1 MSYSEKPDWESHSLD
16 IPEETISKF
25 EPNFSITKVKLST
38 QEILVLQVPLIQ
50 EKSTP
55 TITQNNI
62 FFINSKGY
70 QTNQIDNTKI
80 IINNN
85 FPESN
90 PMQML
95 QSPPKVVESEGLSK
109 KESSRS
115 DVEIRMHKSSF
126 RGKSPSPYKEP
137 KRVSF
142 SNQIMVLYKE
152 QKNDLAPSH
161 FAKPKKKK
169 GCSCGGLLKL

>member
-1 MSYSEKPDWESHSLD
+1 MFYSEKPDWESHSLD
-16 IPEETISKF
+16 IPEETIARF

-38 QEILVLQVPLIQ
+38 QEILVLQVPMIP
-50 EKSTP
+50 EKLTP

-62 FFINSKGY
+62 FFINSKGD
-70 QTNQIDNTKI
+70 QNNAIDNTKI
-80 IINNN
+80 IINNI
-85 FPESN
+85 FPEN
-90 PMQML
+90 NAINML
-95 QSPPKVVESEGLSK
+95 ESPPKIVENEGLSK

-115 DVEIRMHKSSF
+115 DADIRMHKSSF
-126 RGKSPSPYKEP
+126 RGKSPSPFKEP

-142 SNQIMVLYKE
+142 SNQIMVVYKE
-152 QKNDLAPSH
+152 QKNDLATSH